1 MSLSERYISDKFL
14 PDKAI
19 DVLDEV
25 GARVS
30 ITNVNTPLEV
40 IKLEK
45 QIQSITKKKEQVIAT
60 QQFEKAADFRDKETK
75 LSIKLN
81 KIQNQHI
88 NNSED
93 NYITITEDD
102 VKNVV
107 SSMTGIPLSRVVES
121 ETEQLLNMEKEL
133 N

>member
-45 QIQSITKKKEQVIAT
+45 QIQSITKKKEQVII
-60 QQFEKAADFRDKETK
+60 
-75 LSIKLN
+75 S
-81 KIQNQHI
+81 
-88 NNSED
+88 
-93 NYITITEDD
+93 TI
-102 VKNVV
+102 
-107 SSMTGIPLSRVVES
+107 
-121 ETEQLLNMEKEL
+121 
-133 N
+133 